1 MVLIFVPRGLG
12 QYLDHCIM
20 FQTCHAEAGTPSS
33 LLVSVDVGC
42 SFGIFFMMIYSLVR
56 RI

>member
-42 SFGIFFMMIYSLVR
+42 SFGIFFMMIYSLAR